1 MSQKY
6 TRVWRAHQN
15 ASQCKQTHT
24 WPKLGIDAAANAG
37 VEPPPK
43 PPNAPPMLSPKL
55 NPEAAALDAGAADAP
70 KLGVLVAPNP
80 TEAGV
85 QDIRKKGDFSALL
98 SGFQPPCLHSE
109 GALHVL
115 ENDSALSSCVGSRRH
130 NDITVI
136 TSSDVAPAP
145 ELALA
150 NVEPDS
156 APNAGMLVAAP
167 NAGVDAAPKVEVIA
181 PKAGADAAPKAGVD
195 AAPKLGVEADP
206 KAGVEAAPNAGADVA
221 PKAEDVLGVAPKA
234 GAEVPPNPL
243 KAGVDPPPNLK
254 PPPLDAAPKA
264 GAEGVEVPKVA
275 WDAPN
280 PPACPPTLCVR
291 K

>member
-15 ASQCKQTHT
+15 ASQRKQTHT

-43 PPNAPPMLSPKL
+43 PPNAPPTLSPKL

-70 KLGVLVAPNP
+70 KLDVLMAPNP

-85 QDIRKKGDFSALL
+85 QDIRKKGNFSALL

-130 NDITVI
+130 NDITVY

-145 ELALA
+145 ELALP
-150 NVEPDS
+150 NVEPDC

-167 NAGVDAAPKVEVIA
+167 NAGVDAAPKVEVVA

-206 KAGVEAAPNAGADVA
+206 KAGVEAAPKRRGRRRTKGRGRARSCTKDGRRSS
-221 PKAEDVLGVAPKA
+221 PKSAKS
-234 GAEVPPNPL
+234 
-243 KAGVDPPPNLK
+243 
-254 PPPLDAAPKA
+254 
-264 GAEGVEVPKVA
+264 
-275 WDAPN
+275 
-280 PPACPPTLCVR
+280 R
-291 K
+291 R